1 MWNPFVGVFHVLNFK
16 ISVGIRG
23 DYVPFRMN
31 FIRRRFFKT
40 QLAFSIFKS
49 REKAKDDSSILRCIN
64 EPEVTNARMD
74 FFSYR
79 V

>member
-1 MWNPFVGVFHVLNFK
+1 MFRFK
-16 ISVGIRG
+16 I
-23 DYVPFRMN
+23 N
-31 FIRRRFFKT
+31 FIYDAFRHK
-40 QLAFSIFKS
+40 LAFSCFKS
-49 REKAKDDSSILRCIN
+49 REKAKDDSSRLRCFN

>member
-1 MWNPFVGVFHVLNFK
+1 MC
-16 ISVGIRG
+16 
-23 DYVPFRMN
+23 FR
-31 FIRRRFFKT
+31 IELILDAFKT
-40 QLAFSIFKS
+40 QLAFSCFKS
-49 REKAKDDSSILRCIN
+49 REKAKDDSSLLRCIN